1 MMYGTLTDDV
11 TTLSPINNWT
21 MTSVI
26 RVQTG
31 DSTHDI
37 STKGCDDRQSGK
49 SRQLLWM
56 ESLSTKKWIL
66 SLPFSASHEK
76 DNCEQLEGWCEST
89 VRSFRAASRVRKE
102 EIPLAAAQV
111 LDRIPFGAAALPLL
125 WLCMSV
131 AKAAAAAA
139 VLKPLSQ
146 TIFSRTTTETQ
157 PAHSKAINGGKMAF
171 KLLCC
176 RLPVFTFNLSFHFV
190 VF

>member
-1 MMYGTLTDDV
+1 
-11 TTLSPINNWT
+11 

-56 ESLSTKKWIL
+56 ESLSTKNEFFHCLFQRLMKKITASSSRAGARVPYALFELPVESGRRKSHWQQPRYLTGSHSALLLLHCL
-66 SLPFSASHEK
+66 SYSSDSVAPQQK
-76 DNCEQLEGWCEST
+76 
-89 VRSFRAASRVRKE
+89 RAA
-102 EIPLAAAQV
+102 A
-111 LDRIPFGAAALPLL
+111 
-125 WLCMSV
+125 
-131 AKAAAAAA
+131 
-139 VLKPLSQ
+139 LKPLSQ

-157 PAHSKAINGGKMAF
+157 PAAHSKAINGGKMAF